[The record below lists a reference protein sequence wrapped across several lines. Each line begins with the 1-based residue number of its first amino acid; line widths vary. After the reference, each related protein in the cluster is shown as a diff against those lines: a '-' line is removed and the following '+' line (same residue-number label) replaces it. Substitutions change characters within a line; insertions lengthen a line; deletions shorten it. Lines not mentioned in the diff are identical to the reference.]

1 MLSIAQL
8 LRIGT
13 FGLAGQLGR
22 LKGRGSECFEYLVPV
37 CPFTSMLLAFFACAL
52 NLLVKIKEL
61 SIEGTS
67 VPIMAA

>member
-1 MLSIAQL
+1 MLSISQL

-22 LKGRGSECFEYLVPV
+22 LKGWGSGCFEYLVLYP
-37 CPFTSMLLAFFACAL
+37 CTSILLAFFALAL

>member
-1 MLSIAQL
+1 MFSIAQL

-22 LKGRGSECFEYLVPV
+22 LKGWGSECFEYLVPY
-37 CPFTSMLLAFFACAL
+37 PFTSMLLAFFACAL